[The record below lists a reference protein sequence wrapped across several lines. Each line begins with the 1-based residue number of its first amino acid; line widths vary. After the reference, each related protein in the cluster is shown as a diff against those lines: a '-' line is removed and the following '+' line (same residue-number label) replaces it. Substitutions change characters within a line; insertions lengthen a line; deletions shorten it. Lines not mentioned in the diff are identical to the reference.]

1 MSQVA
6 PRAIALQEAGKLGLL
21 DPSEIVTAAEKF
33 VAFIMAGESGQN
45 APPTTVQMS
54 ITGNAPGV
62 APQVAPQVAPKVAPR
77 VAPQVAPKVA
87 PRAAPKVAPV
97 VAPKVATEADP
108 AAPTVK
114 SVVDSLLAAGKRDE
128 AVALLKKFGATS
140 VSGVKAAV
148 ADDFIAEGTAILN
161 GEDLTS

>member
-6 PRAIALQEAGKLGLL
+6 PRAIALQEANKLGLTDADSVL
-21 DPSEIVTAAEKF
+21 AAARAFVDFILAGDVPSP
-33 VAFIMAGESGQN
+33 
-45 APPTTVQMS
+45 APAQP
-54 ITGNAPGV
+54 
-62 APQVAPQVAPKVAPR
+62 
-77 VAPQVAPKVA
+77 
-87 PRAAPKVAPV
+87 AAPKSA
-97 VAPKVATEADP
+97 APKPVKVAKPVAAPEADLGP
-108 AAPTVK
+108 ANGAPTVK
-114 SVVDSLLAAGKRDE
+114 SVVDGLLAAGKRDE

>member
-62 APQVAPQVAPKVAPR
+62 APQVAPKVAPKAD
-77 VAPQVAPKVA
+77 PKVA
-87 PRAAPKVAPV
+87 SKGKDAPKAAP
-97 VAPKVATEADP
+97 EADLGP
-108 AAPTVK
+108 ANGAHTVK
-114 SVVDSLLAAGKRDE
+114 SVVDGLLAAGKRDE

-148 ADDFIAEGTAILN
+148 AEDFIAEGAAILN
-161 GEDLTS
+161 GEDPTS